1 MNIAVWDTYVQRKDG
16 RTMHFDI
23 IVPQNIT
30 DEIIVYDFGKAY
42 LASKDQAGQPLTA
55 KQCRYCHQEIASAE
69 MADSIGQKGYYII
82 EMEGCE

>member
-1 MNIAVWDTYVQRKDG
+1 
-16 RTMHFDI
+16 MHFDI
-23 IVPQNIT
+23 IVPQSIT
-30 DEIIVYDFGKAY
+30 DETIVHQMGRAY

-69 MADSIGQKGYYII
+69 MEASIAQQGYYII